1 MASPHRLLDALVE
14 GSEER
19 LTLQYEA
26 GSMHLAN
33 QDAAMTHRKRTVAGL
48 NHRTWQGGEGR
59 NIAKLM
65 RMTSLAAKLT
75 LA

>member
-14 GSEER
+14 GGEKR
-19 LTLQYEA
+19 LALQYIA
-26 GSMHLAN
+26 GSMNLTH
-33 QDAAMTHRKRTVAGL
+33 QDAATAHRKRTVAGL

-65 RMTSLAAKLT
+65 RMTRLAA
-75 LA
+75 